1 METVHVILVVSGP
14 SKGLIEFY
22 LSISNQVAGTHQVN
36 WSCRKY
42 RKTLCWLGFCSRDIL
57 RFQGHMKGSQNRS
70 QKPYSS
76 VSTRAEECT
85 GFSFFPKRAFR
96 DYTHHELQPR
106 TNQAVAFV
114 RWQPA
119 AARASN
125 HFAGTATTEADG
137 WAGTRAVRVQPR
149 VLLLRVLLFQ
159 PWRSLVLALMN
170 VTAHAQPPRFLQAGS
185 SRRCS
190 LPLPVSRPARVQAH
204 ASGARRASSVPAAH

>member
-1 METVHVILVVSGP
+1 VLARVFEL
-14 SKGLIEFY
+14 
-22 LSISNQVAGTHQVN
+22 
-36 WSCRKY
+36 
-42 RKTLCWLGFCSRDIL
+42 TLPRDS
-57 RFQGHMKGSQNRS
+57 KGSQNRS

-76 VSTRAEECT
+76 VTQ
-85 GFSFFPKRAFR
+85 FFPKTRLSGL
-96 DYTHHELQPR
+96 YTPR
-106 TNQAVAFV
+106 TSTKFVAFV